1 MNRWSGCLLVLF
13 LLFACNPK
21 TQPGGTTTATAE
33 TASFPPPADR
43 RVMGGGEIEAAP
55 TPLTDAELQQ
65 AASIA
70 TGELRNR
77 KLADA
82 RTFFVHAEML
92 HDKSAPGSRR
102 ALVLHYRYEGDQ
114 TITTVVDLTAQRVV
128 DVRTAAH
135 VAAPLSQ
142 EEFEQARGM
151 AMADARVAGA
161 LGQNRGRVTVEPL
174 VLHATEGDP
183 LFGHRVVRLLFRVD
197 RDYLS
202 APIVLVDLTTRQV
215 MIEPPRAAE
224 HM

>member
-1 MNRWSGCLLVLF
+1 MRRCLGCVLSLVL
-13 LLFACNPK
+13 LGCPAKSP
-21 TQPGGTTTATAE
+21 PPAE
-33 TASFPPPADR
+33 TASAEQQRAFPPPTDR
-43 RVMGGGEIEAAP
+43 KVMGGGEIEAAP
-55 TPLTDAELQQ
+55 TPLTDAEMQQ

-77 KLADA
+77 KLADD

-102 ALVLHYRYEGDQ
+102 ALVLHYRYQGDL
-114 TITTVVDLTAQRVV
+114 TITTVVDLTAQRVL

-142 EEFEQARGM
+142 QEFEQARGL
-151 AMADARVAGA
+151 AMADPRVAEA

-183 LFGHRVVRLLFRVD
+183 LYGHRVVRLLFRVE

-202 APIVLVDLTTRQV
+202 APVVLVDLTTRQV
-215 MIEPPRAAE
+215 MIEPPRSAD